1 MTLRELSSLPAQ
13 RIIPNLV
20 VSDIDAAVKFYEK
33 VFQSEVILQNTL
45 PGGSISQ
52 VRLRIGN
59 SLFVVSE
66 QRTNVEVRTPSPS
79 SLECKSV
86 WLELIVDDLDAA
98 LERASDAGGKVSFT
112 SDAKPCIGDRVCEV
126 TDPFGHIWRLSMFID
141 DGGALCI

>member
-33 VFQSEVILQNTL
+33 V
-45 PGGSISQ
+45 
-52 VRLRIGN
+52 
-59 SLFVVSE
+59 SE
-66 QRTNVEVRTPSPS
+66 QRSNVEVRTPSPS

>member
-66 QRTNVEVRTPSPS
+66 QRSNVEVRTPSPS

-112 SDAKPCIGDRVCEV
+112 SDA
-126 TDPFGHIWRLSMFID
+126 
-141 DGGALCI
+141 